1 MSSDVFLMTAGRP
14 IFLKVTKSQVNFL
27 LWASGVE
34 TFIRQ
39 GSLKSDCGPPVT
51 LLRELPCFLAYLY
64 LLFGKYAELAFS
76 SSCLQHTNGCTDNY
90 HWINLTVAT
99 T

>member
-14 IFLKVTKSQVNFL
+14 IFLKVTKSQVNFFLL

-39 GSLKSDCGPPVT
+39 GYLKSDCGPPVT
-51 LLRELPCFLAYLY
+51 LLRELPCFFSISLS
-64 LLFGKYAELAFS
+64 AFWQVCRIS
-76 SSCLQHTNGCTDNY
+76 F
-90 HWINLTVAT
+90 
-99 T
+99 